1 MEQIGTA
8 SGAHPNLNLTPE
20 EKRVYGNLLKEAD
33 PDGFGAV
40 SGDVAVKFFER
51 TRLPPDVLGQ
61 IWQIADTENRGFLTP
76 AGFGVVLRLIGHAQ
90 AGRQPSTA
98 IAPSPAP
105 LPKFDT
111 IPGQAAQQPQPQS
124 LPAQQLAQQNSG
136 TPSSPSSGPGPVR
149 VPALSPDKVA
159 EYSGLFDKSGAE
171 NGQLNGMVAKQIFE
185 RARLPIEVLG
195 RIWNLADTQG
205 RGSLDV
211 SEFVIAMHLLA
222 SYKSGAMRGVPNTL
236 PPGLLDAASRRAPS
250 RLSAGQVPGRP
261 TSSAGPPQMQPQ
273 FTGMQTQPRP
283 QSPMVNRQLATG
295 TPLSAQSTG
304 EPWMINAADK
314 ARFDSVFATVD
325 TAGQGFISG
334 EQAVQFFGNARLPE
348 EVLAQVWDLAD
359 INSDGLLNRD
369 EFAVAMYLIRQQR
382 GSHDGRVPQSLP
394 AALVPPSMRKQ
405 VQPSA
410 PQTIPV
416 FDDAPVTKPRSAAD
430 DLFGLDVSDQPSQ
443 QPALAQRQVAQSTG
457 GTDAGPFA
465 NPKSPVPASSPPPS
479 TMFKPFVPSS
489 SFGQGLMPQA
499 TGMSNQGQTKEA
511 NLMDEEDD
519 TAPPKINNDAAELGN
534 LSNQVGNL
542 SKQMQDVSSQRA
554 QAQTELSQT
563 SQQKEAFQQRLTQLR
578 AAYDQTVAQVKSLKD
593 QLAASQGETKR
604 LQQDMAM
611 IEGTHA
617 DLRTQHQQLASALA
631 ADQQENASLKK
642 RIRQTNAENE
652 QFKPQIEKLKSD
664 ARQQKGLV
672 AINKKQLATNEAER
686 DRIKAEIAAAQHEIE
701 IAKRETEESAKQV
714 EQSHRELQE
723 AKETPMPAPVTRELS
738 PQPQVVSPQSQVASP
753 TPSMNS
759 SNPFF
764 RRQDSGAVFSPPMG
778 SAMQSPTLQ
787 HEQDRNN
794 AFDSIF
800 GPSFGAATGPAPT
813 TSFGRDTPEVGEPAQ
828 AENQRVAEPPDPPR
842 SAQIQ
847 SSALPMRSPMLREHS
862 INSSMRANQDE
873 GRLSQSQTPRAL
885 TPDTST
891 ASPASHKADDPFTA
905 SATDEEQ
912 EAVRQTLPREEPP
925 QDLEKV
931 DSVPGAFPGSRS
943 ETPAPVSVNPT
954 AVALGA
960 CAATIVAGAGVAAAV
975 GSQEEKKNTP
985 PAEQKDEFDDIFG
998 QPSHKKTLSEQ
1009 RADFDSAFTTM
1020 DSSAQPTNGQP
1031 GAANQ
1036 EFPDIHEVEDDDES
1050 SDDDSEPR
1058 GFDDHFAPPQSST
1071 AAGKQPENPPS
1082 LAPPPFET
1090 RVSSSTLPDI
1100 DSQQSPPGY
1109 RDAVQDDNPNHFP
1122 MEYKNLLPARE
1133 DPTSPPLPTAGGSS
1147 HPGPD
1152 PAGMPPAYGPESGS
1166 RSQSQS
1172 EVKEA
1177 PPTKA
1182 APFDFDSAF
1191 ANMGEA
1197 PVADDSD
1204 SEYDEHTPPATK
1216 PPQDIGFDP
1225 SFDSPASLTS
1235 TTNTMAQS
1243 TRGFSA
1249 HDAVTNPAPNGTW
1262 TASPTGPAGAGFAD
1276 SDHFSS
1282 NPYPPSRQQTLQS
1295 TNTTSPASATATS
1308 ASHDWDSL
1316 FATIDSQ
1323 TQASSRYAVPT
1334 GTDRPSLGADRTSGA
1349 PLTKTTTAGSDPQ
1362 GTEIGDGLTA
1372 NTTAEAIPNA
1382 DTPPA
1387 PSTALPQTPVAPPS
1401 PPVATVPLP
1410 PHFQPQIQKI
1420 QRPQPGRALT
1430 QGTEH
1435 DDPILKRLTAMGW
1448 SRDESLEALE
1458 KFDYNID
1465 KAADYLTFKS

>member
-1 MEQIGTA
+1 M
-8 SGAHPNLNLTPE
+8 
-20 EKRVYGNLLKEAD
+20 
-33 PDGFGAV
+33 
-40 SGDVAVKFFER
+40 
-51 TRLPPDVLGQ
+51 
-61 IWQIADTENRGFLTP
+61 
-76 AGFGVVLRLIGHAQ
+76 
-90 AGRQPSTA
+90 
-98 IAPSPAP
+98 
-105 LPKFDT
+105 
-111 IPGQAAQQPQPQS
+111 
-124 LPAQQLAQQNSG
+124 
-136 TPSSPSSGPGPVR
+136 
-149 VPALSPDKVA
+149 A
-159 EYSGLFDKSGAE
+159 EYSGLFEKSGAE

-211 SEFVIAMHLLA
+211 TEFVIAMHLLA

-250 RLSAGQVPGRP
+250 RLSAGQVPARP
-261 TSSAGPPQMQPQ
+261 SSSAGAPHMQPQ
-273 FTGMQTQPRP
+273 FAAMQAQPRP
-283 QSPMVNRQLATG
+283 QSPMVNRQLGAAA
-295 TPLSAQSTG
+295 PLSAQSTG

-325 TAGQGFISG
+325 TAGQGFITG

-382 GSHDGRVPQSLP
+382 GSRDGRVPQTLP
-394 AALVPPSMRKQ
+394 TALVPPGMRKQ

-430 DLFGLDVSDQPSQ
+430 DLFGLDVSDQPPQ
-443 QPALAQRQVAQSTG
+443 QPTLAPQQAVQTTG
-457 GTDAGPFA
+457 GTDAGPFT
-465 NPKSPVPASSPPPS
+465 NSKSPPAPTSSPPPS

-489 SFGQGLMPQA
+489 TFGQGLVPQA
-499 TGMSNQGQTKEA
+499 TGMSNQGQTREA

-519 TAPPKINNDAAELGN
+519 TAPAKINSDAAELGN

-542 SKQMQDVSSQRA
+542 SKQMQDVSAQRA

-563 SQQKEAFQQRLTQLR
+563 SQQKEVFQQRLTQLR
-578 AAYDQTVAQVKSLKD
+578 TAYDQEVKQVKSLKD

-617 DLRTQHQQLASALA
+617 DLQTQHQQLASALA
-631 ADQQENASLKK
+631 ADQQENASLKE
-642 RIRQTNAENE
+642 RIRQTNTENE
-652 QFKPQIEKLKSD
+652 QLKPQIEKLKSD

-701 IAKRETEESAKQV
+701 TAKREAEESARQV

-723 AKETPMPAPVTRELS
+723 AKETPMPAPVARELS
-738 PQPQVVSPQSQVASP
+738 PPPQVVSPQPQVASP
-753 TPSMNS
+753 SPSLSS

-778 SAMQSPTLQ
+778 SAIQSPTLQ

-800 GPSFGAATGPAPT
+800 GPSFATATGPAPS
-813 TSFGRDTPEVGEPAQ
+813 TSFGRETPEVREPAQ
-828 AENQRVAEPPDPPR
+828 AENQRVADPPTPPQ

-873 GRLSQSQTPRAL
+873 SRLSPSQTPRAL

-891 ASPASHKADDPFTA
+891 ASPGSQKADNPFTTLT
-905 SATDEEQ
+905 TDEEQ
-912 EAVRQTLPREEPP
+912 ESVRQTLPQEEAAPE
-925 QDLEKV
+925 LEKV
-931 DSVPGAFPGSRS
+931 ESLPGAFPGSRS
-943 ETPAPVSVNPT
+943 ETPAPATVDPT
-954 AVALGA
+954 AVA
-960 CAATIVAGAGVAAAV
+960 VGAGVATIAAGTGV
-975 GSQEEKKNTP
+975 AAAAAGQEERKNRP
-985 PAEQKDEFDDIFG
+985 PTEQKDDFDDIFG

-1009 RADFDSAFTTM
+1009 RADFDSAFATM
-1020 DSSAQPTNGQP
+1020 DSSTQPANSQP
-1031 GAANQ
+1031 RAANQ
-1036 EFPDIHEVEDDDES
+1036 EFPDIHELEDDDES
-1050 SDDDSEPR
+1050 SDDDSEAR

-1071 AAGKQPENPPS
+1071 AAGKQPENPIP
-1082 LAPPPFET
+1082 LTAPPLET
-1090 RVSSSTLPDI
+1090 NASSSALPGI
-1100 DSQQSPPGY
+1100 DSQQSPPDYGE
-1109 RDAVQDDNPNHFP
+1109 AVQDENPTHFP
-1122 MEYKNLLPARE
+1122 KEYKNLLPERE

-1152 PAGMPPAYGPESGS
+1152 PAGAPPAYGPESGS

-1204 SEYDEHTPPATK
+1204 SDYDEHTHSTTK
-1216 PPQDIGFDP
+1216 PPRNIDFDP
-1225 SFDSPASLTS
+1225 SFDSPAPSVS
-1235 TTNTMAQS
+1235 TANTMAPS

-1249 HDAVTNPAPNGTW
+1249 HDAVTSAPSNDSRTTSPA
-1262 TASPTGPAGAGFAD
+1262 GPAGAGFAD
-1276 SDHFSS
+1276 FGQFNS
-1282 NPYPPSRQQTLQS
+1282 NSYTSSRQQTMQS
-1295 TNTTSPASATATS
+1295 ANTTSQSSAAAPST
-1308 ASHDWDSL
+1308 SHDWDSL
-1316 FATIDSQ
+1316 FAPLNTQSQ
-1323 TQASSRYAVPT
+1323 FSSQNSGPAYT
-1334 GTDRPSLGADRTSGA
+1334 GRSSFGADAASGA
-1349 PLTKTTTAGSDPQ
+1349 PLTKTTTAGSDHQ
-1362 GTEIGDGLTA
+1362 GTEIGDGLRAT
-1372 NTTAEAIPNA
+1372 TTAEAIPNA
-1382 DTPPA
+1382 DTSPA
-1387 PSTALPQTPVAPPS
+1387 LSPSHQQISHGPSS
-1401 PPVATVPLP
+1401 PPIATVPLP
-1410 PHFQPQIQKI
+1410 PNFQRPN

-1430 QGTEH
+1430 KGTEH

-1448 SRDESLEALE
+1448 SRDESLQALE

-1465 KAADYLTFKS
+1465 KVSCEMPSRAG